1 MSAVRAKVNRF
12 VDELSTVLVGLG
24 SAAGESPVPP
34 DRLRHDCA
42 IEAFGI
48 ACGVLAGDGRQSDD
62 ELWELAAGF
71 GTHLDGEIGGATPAD
86 IRTSGVVERFADRLS
101 APSEMFRLLVDVD
114 RSRGTSHART
124 YYDVALGVAF
134 AMAAADFQTSEAE
147 VQSIES
153 WRGQLLAGLD
163 AAGEAPK
170 PAGAPGADMPPT
182 EPPTPPDPPEPLED
196 LLAELDALV
205 GMASVKREVRL
216 VADLT
221 RIEQIRRER
230 DLPVLEQ
237 SRHLVFT
244 GNPGTGKTTV
254 ARLLS
259 RIYRTLGIVEKG
271 HLVETDRS
279 GLVAGYVGQTAT
291 KVVAAFDEAD
301 QGTLLIDEAYS
312 LIRGGD
318 DDFGRE
324 AIDTIVKLVED
335 RRDRLVVILTG
346 YTGEM
351 GELVAANPGM
361 KSRFPKTVHF
371 PDYTSDELVAILEMT
386 AGRGHYRITDDA
398 KDRARAWLDAIPR
411 DEGFGNGRLV
421 RNLFEHAVGRQATRL
436 AAAAGTELTDDQLLT
451 LEAVDFLEPGEPL

>member
-1 MSAVRAKVNRF
+1 MSAVRAKVDRF
-12 VDELSTVLVGLG
+12 VDELSAVLVGLG
-24 SAAGESPVPP
+24 AGSAEQQVPA

-71 GTHLDGEIGGATPAD
+71 GTHLEGQIGGATPTD

-114 RSRGTSHART
+114 SSQGTDHART
-124 YYDVALGVAF
+124 YYDHALAVAF
-134 AMAAADFQTSEAE
+134 AVAAADLQTSEAE
-147 VQSIES
+147 VQAIES

-163 AAGEAPK
+163 TAGRAPE
-170 PAGAPGADMPPT
+170 PAGAPGADRPPT
-182 EPPTPPDPPEPLED
+182 EPPPPAEPPEPLED

-205 GMASVKREVRL
+205 GMVSVKREVRL

-230 DLPVLEQ
+230 ELPVLEQ

-259 RIYRTLGIVEKG
+259 RIYRTLGVVEKG

-291 KVVAAFDEAD
+291 KVVAAFDSAD
-301 QGTLLIDEAYS
+301 QGTLLVDEAYS

-351 GELVAANPGM
+351 AELVAANPGM

-371 PDYTSDELVAILEMT
+371 PDYSSDELVAILDMT
-386 AGRGHYRITDDA
+386 AGRGHYRITDEA
-398 KDRARAWLDAIPR
+398 KARARAWLEAIPR

-436 AAAAGTELTDDQLLT
+436 SGVSDELTDDQLLT
-451 LEAVDFLEPGEPL
+451 LEADDFLEPGEPL